1 MPTTVINEFTLEPK
15 AGPPPSD
22 VAAASGGGAAGAAA
36 AAGGAKGA
44 AGGGSGSPNAA
55 REVER
60 VLRQNRHRAMR
71 LWAY

>member
-22 VAAASGGGAAGAAA
+22 QASAAA
-36 AAGGAKGA
+36 APGGGDKSSGAAKG
-44 AGGGSGSPNAA
+44 SPDTA
-55 REVER
+55 REIER
-60 VLRQNRHRAMR
+60 VLRKDRHRGMR